1 MRIPYI
7 CFVDDKSTLMKKIV
21 FVLATGLLFS
31 ACSSEKQPGNGENM
45 EAETKAIVVNPN
57 QLLTMEIDG
66 MVCQMGC
73 GGSIR
78 KGLKETNGVASVEFD
93 FEEERK
99 TNVAKIAYDKSIVSS
114 EELIKVVS
122 NLNEGQFLVGTVS
135 FEDVSIPVK
144 TTKTSLNKK
153 TEDPKVE
160 VSSSYVKLPNLLD
173 LFSGLLN

>member
-1 MRIPYI
+1 MRFPYI
-7 CFVDDKSTLMKKIV
+7 CFVNHNSALMKKIV
-21 FVLATGLLFS
+21 FVLTTGILLS
-31 ACSSEKQPGNGENM
+31 ACSSEKQEQRVEKTNI
-45 EAETKAIVVNPN
+45 ETAKLEVNPN

-78 KGLKETNGVASVEFD
+78 KGLKETNGVASVEFE

-114 EELIKVVS
+114 EDLIKIVS
-122 NLNEGQFLVGTVS
+122 NLNEGQFLVGTIS
-135 FEDVSIPVK
+135 FEDMATPTK
-144 TTKTSLNKK
+144 ATKTSSLRNS
-153 TEDPKVE
+153 EEPKVE

>member
-1 MRIPYI
+1 
-7 CFVDDKSTLMKKIV
+7 MKKIV
-21 FVLATGLLFS
+21 FVLTTGILLS
-31 ACSSEKQPGNGENM
+31 ACSSEPKSENV
-45 EAETKAIVVNPN
+45 ETTEVETTDVVVNPN

-93 FEEERK
+93 YEDERK

-114 EELIKVVS
+114 EELIKVVA
-122 NLNEGQFLVGTVS
+122 NLNDGQFLVGTVS
-135 FEDVSIPVK
+135 FEDVSTPVK
-144 TTKTSLNKK
+144 STKTSSVK
-153 TEDPKVE
+153 TNEEPKVE

-173 LFSGLLN
+173 LFSGLLR

>member
-1 MRIPYI
+1 MRFPYI
-7 CFVDDKSTLMKKIV
+7 CFVDDNSTLMKKI
-21 FVLATGLLFS
+21 LLS
-31 ACSSEKQPGNGENM
+31 ACSSEKLGKTVEKTTV
-45 EAETKAIVVNPN
+45 ETAKVDVNPN

-66 MVCQMGC
+66 MVSQLGC

-78 KGLKETNGVASVEFD
+78 KGLKETNGVASVEFE

-135 FEDVSIPVK
+135 FEDVVTPTK
-144 TTKTSLNKK
+144 ATKTSSTRNS
-153 TEDPKVE
+153 EEPKVE

>member
-1 MRIPYI
+1 
-7 CFVDDKSTLMKKIV
+7 MKKIA
-21 FVLATGLLFS
+21 FVLTTSLMLG
-31 ACSSEKQPGNGENM
+31 ACSSEKQIEKT
-45 EAETKAIVVNPN
+45 EEIVEQTEKVVVNPN

-78 KGLKETNGVASVEFD
+78 KGLKETKGVASVEFD

-114 EELIKVVS
+114 EELINVVS
-122 NLNEGQFLVGTVS
+122 KLNEGQFLVGTVS
-135 FEDVSIPVK
+135 FEDVTIPAK
-144 TTKTSLNKK
+144 ATKTSSTK
-153 TEDPKVE
+153 TNEKPKIE

-173 LFSGLLN
+173 LFSGLLK

>member
-1 MRIPYI
+1 MRFPYI
-7 CFVDDKSTLMKKIV
+7 CFDNNNSALMKKIV
-21 FVLATGLLFS
+21 FVLTTGILLS
-31 ACSSEKQPGNGENM
+31 ACSSEKHE
-45 EAETKAIVVNPN
+45 ETVEKTNVETAKVEVNPN

-78 KGLKETNGVASVEFD
+78 KGLKETNGVASVEFE

-114 EELIKVVS
+114 EDLIKVVS
-122 NLNEGQFLVGTVS
+122 NLNEGQFLLGTIS
-135 FEDVSIPVK
+135 FEDMATPTK
-144 TTKTSLNKK
+144 AKTSSLRNS
-153 TEDPKVE
+153 EEPKVE

-173 LFSGLLN
+173 LFSVLLN